1 MSEISVHNSQRLNRR
16 IVLSDNKLLE
26 AIGFMESL
34 PDSDKVDIGGKLYAQ
49 VTTRVVAFRK
59 AYGDQGRITTTIHV
73 SNENR
78 VQIEARVY
86 VRDGNTWHLIANDW
100 AEEFRSD
107 GFINKKSATEN
118 CATSAIGRALA
129 ACGLGGGEYASGDE
143 VDYAKTDKAEIGS
156 GKAKAEKKEPAA
168 KKTEEV
174 KPKPKEVKA
183 EEPKAVEETKK
194 IDPSEWPTK
203 LRAQLNA
210 LKDMH
215 THDQMVFHVKKYAE
229 EWKKT
234 YGGTPAYDSFVSEIT
249 ALLKAQQEL
258 ENKESF

>member
-1 MSEISVHNSQRLNRR
+1 M
-16 IVLSDNKLLE
+16 SDNKLLE

-78 VQIEARVY
+78 VQIEARIY

-143 VDYAKTDKAEIGS
+143 VEYAKTDKAEIGS
-156 GKAKAEKKEPAA
+156 GKAKVEKKEPAA
-168 KKTEEV
+168 KKTEEA
-174 KPKPKEVKA
+174 KPTPKEVQAEEPKA
-183 EEPKAVEETKK
+183 EEPKAEEKQEK
-194 IDPSEWPTK
+194 VASSEWPTK
-203 LRAQLNA
+203 LRTQLNA
-210 LKDMH
+210 LKAMH
-215 THDQMVFHVKKYAE
+215 THHQMVYHVKEHAE
-229 EWKKT
+229 GWKKT
-234 YGGTPAYDSFVSEIT
+234 YGGTPAYDSFVGEIT
-249 ALLKAQQEL
+249 ALIQAQQEL